1 MLNMPLLSPGPGPF
15 QLLRTVLRGYTQ
27 KGPTHKNPAP
37 PGSWPL
43 LCSVSAY
50 VQPSWAT
57 NRQVTVVQPDPH
69 CRWPHLL
76 LGFYFQT
83 LLFSFKCCHSW
94 WLLKPLTDDL
104 LSLSVLRSLGTDTG
118 ARHTAAQKLL
128 GSETLGPASIPS

>member
-43 LCSVSAY
+43 LCSVSAD

-57 NRQVTVVQPDPH
+57 NRQVTMVQPDPH

-104 LSLSVLRSLGTDTG
+104 LSLSVLRRLGQTLG